1 MDTIILTLFVCAVVI
16 SYFGIMTIYIKF
28 DKIPNSK
35 KITGL
40 DVARKILDK
49 NKLKHI
55 IIIETKNKLGDGFD
69 LDRGILKLSS
79 NVFHN
84 DSISS
89 LGIASF
95 LAYQFIWE
103 YQNKESY
110 LLKSKVDN
118 LLKYIIGGSYIMLL
132 AGLMINDNAFINISI
147 SILLVIMLYHI
158 CILSYK
164 LNLYN
169 YVKEQNE
176 KSLKKDSYVNLIYTM
191 MIFIDFKI
199 YVTLIIEA
207 VKQLIEWLKT
217 KK

>member
-1 MDTIILTLFVCAVVI
+1 MDTIILTMFLCAAVI
-16 SYFGIMTIYIKF
+16 SYFGITSIYNKY
-28 DKIPNSK
+28 DKVTNSK

-55 IIIETKNKLGDGFD
+55 IIIETRSKLGDTFD

-84 DSISS
+84 DSISA
-89 LGIASF
+89 LGVASF
-95 LAYQFIWE
+95 VAYQFLWE

-110 LLKSKVDN
+110 LLKSKVDR
-118 LLKYIIGGSYIMLL
+118 LLKYIIGGCYIMLL
-132 AGLMINDNAFINISI
+132 AGLMINDSAFINISI
-147 SILLVIMLYHI
+147 SVLLVIMLYHV
-158 CILSYK
+158 CALSYK

-169 YVKEQNE
+169 YVKEKNE
-176 KSLKKDSYVNLIYTM
+176 KNSKKDVDVNLIYTM
-191 MIFIDFKI
+191 MIFMDFKI
-199 YVTLIIEA
+199 YVTLIIDA
-207 VKQLIEWLKT
+207 FNQVISYLKT

>member
-16 SYFGIMTIYIKF
+16 SYFGIMTIYNKYNRIT
-28 DKIPNSK
+28 NSK

-55 IIIETKNKLGDGFD
+55 IIIETKNKLGDSFD

-95 LAYQFIWE
+95 VAYQFIWE

-118 LLKYIIGGSYIMLL
+118 ILKYIIGGSYIMLL
-132 AGLMINDNAFINISI
+132 AGLMINDSAFINISI

-158 CILSYK
+158 CVLSYK

-176 KSLKKDSYVNLIYTM
+176 KSLKKDSNVNLVYTM

-207 VKQLIEWLKT
+207 VKQLIELIKT

>member
-1 MDTIILTLFVCAVVI
+1 MDTIILTMFICAAVI
-16 SYFGIMTIYIKF
+16 SYFGILTIYNKY
-28 DKIPNSK
+28 DKINNSK
-35 KITGL
+35 NTTGF

-55 IIIETKNKLGDGFD
+55 IIIETKNKLGDSFD

-89 LGIASF
+89 LGVASF
-95 LAYQFIWE
+95 VTYQFIWE

-118 LLKYIIGGSYIMLL
+118 LLKYVIGGCYVMLL
-132 AGLMINDNAFINISI
+132 AGLMINDSAFINISI
-147 SILLVIMLYHI
+147 SVLLVIMLYHI

-176 KSLKKDSYVNLIYTM
+176 KSLKKDSNMNLVYTM

-207 VKQLIEWLKT
+207 FKQLIELIKT